1 MGTESQKET
10 ALAKPAELTIG
21 GYSLPTIIER
31 QLWKSDELAKVVNIT
46 FPVTALDVLPP
57 MHVVSLT
64 LIRVDRDPARKDAYW
79 IKDEYKDNK
88 GVRQPAQY
96 GLSKHVIEM
105 MLNAA
110 GASHRTQKLTP
121 DSDLDLI
128 RHAAFCWGK
137 LPDGTFHSAQ
147 RSKAW
152 SWVKCQTE
160 MTPAQARQYREKADE
175 QTETK
180 ALLRAATSFLNIK
193 RAYSPEELDK
203 PFLIARSVPF
213 FDLSDPE
220 IKRMVAQRMVDSMFA
235 LYGAPEAAPALPP
248 LSVPELPAEA
258 SPEEFEDNGGDADGR
273 GDSGTFQGGRVPTP
287 ATPSDPHNSEP
298 QAPDAPPPVEEEPV
312 VDAETSEGEP
322 LSLVHPTPAEQRQ
335 AEKREIIEE
344 LNASVAG
351 GQLDKATV
359 RDITRD
365 VLGLRNGQAT
375 PHLSLLDLPSLR
387 SVRAR
392 AREAKARA

>member
-1 MGTESQKET
+1 MATDTSQKET
-10 ALAKPAELTIG
+10 ALAKPSEVTIG
-21 GYSLPTIIER
+21 GHSLASIIQQ
-31 QLWKSDELAKVVNIT
+31 QLWKSDELAKVTNMT

-57 MHVVSLT
+57 MHVPSLSV
-64 LIRVDRDPARKDAYW
+64 IRVNVDPRSKDTYPINADQ
-79 IKDEYKDNK
+79 K
-88 GVRQPAQY
+88 
-96 GLSKHVIEM
+96 GLSKHVVLK

-110 GASHRTQKLTP
+110 GASYRTQKLTP
-121 DSDLDLI
+121 DSELDLI
-128 RHAAFCWGK
+128 RWTALVWGK
-137 LPDGTFHSAQ
+137 LPDGTFHQAQ
-147 RSKAW
+147 GSKAW
-152 SWVKCQTE
+152 SWEKCQAE
-160 MTPAQARQYREKADE
+160 MTAQQAKQYRQFADE

-180 ALLRAATSFLNIK
+180 ALLRAARAWLNIK
-193 RAYSPEELDK
+193 ISYSNDELTK
-203 PFLIARSVPF
+203 PFLIARSVPAL
-213 FDLSDPE
+213 DVSDPE
-220 IKRMVAQRMVDSMFA
+220 IKRMVAQRMVDSTFA
-235 LYGAPEAAPALPP
+235 LYGTPDPAPALPP

-273 GDSGTFQGGRVPTP
+273 GESGTFQGGRATPP

-298 QAPDAPPPVEEEPV
+298 QAPDAPPPLEEKAP
-312 VDAETSEGEP
+312 VDAEASEGEP

-335 AEKREIIEE
+335 AEKREIIED
-344 LNASVAG
+344 LNGSVAG

-375 PHLSLLDLPSLR
+375 PHLSVLDLPSLR